1 VPSRVGDWRGGSGSA
16 PSPRPHPLRT
26 YLANTGITI
35 PDPRPADAS
44 ANNVTGHLV
53 RDFGHSGPPAW
64 KTIPSWAVIGTAD
77 HVIPPAELLFMANRA
92 HAHVTEINAGHLS
105 LITNPDAVT
114 RVIIDAAGATAG

>member
-1 VPSRVGDWRGGSGSA
+1 MTQVPLPVPARIRCELTSPPPVSPSRTPA
-16 PSPRPHPLRT
+16 RP
-26 YLANTGITI
+26 
-35 PDPRPADAS
+35 DAS

-53 RDFGHSGPPAW
+53 RDFGLSGAPAW